1 MARPAPAR
9 WPRESGVCPAAGS
22 RGAPLALPR
31 ASCGGPAEPRF
42 FSRGGEAGLE
52 APGPPRPRPTGRRGG
67 QESGLGN
74 GSGRLRAQRPLAPVA
89 FSRVRVFFGKLRL
102 FSSLVSA
109 SPERGR
115 VGTGAR
121 AALDLRRGR
130 GRRPERRGVPGRGRL
145 AWGRWGVMRRESG
158 LGPFAR

>member
-1 MARPAPAR
+1 MRPRGGGGAVAVPRPRAGSASPGGCDRLQAPGARPS
-9 WPRESGVCPAAGS
+9 PRRGRAAG
-22 RGAPLALPR
+22 A
-31 ASCGGPAEPRF
+31 PAEPRF
-42 FSRGGEAGLE
+42 LSRRRARLE

-67 QESGLGN
+67 RREAPPWSP

-115 VGTGAR
+115 VSHRGAR
-121 AALDLRRGR
+121 SPGPGSRGR
-130 GRRPERRGVPGRGRL
+130 GRRPERRGVLGRGRL
-145 AWGRWGVMRRESG
+145 AWGE
-158 LGPFAR
+158 